1 MQIHPWVDGNG
12 RMSRLL
18 MNHIQFEF
26 GLVPTIVKKEDKAD
40 YIQAPCEF
48 QRTEINETLREFM
61 MEEHVKNLKEEIKNY
76 NLSLGDDSMEE
87 TVSQHMH
94 R

>member
-1 MQIHPWVDGNG
+1 MSFDAHNRLVQIHPWVDGNG

-40 YIQAPCEF
+40 YIQALVNSREQKSMKPF
-48 QRTEINETLREFM
+48 REFM
-61 MEEHVKNLKEEIKNY
+61 MEEHVKISKRKSKTIICL
-76 NLSLGDDSMEE
+76 
-87 TVSQHMH
+87 
-94 R
+94 